1 MKYAAIGILT
11 VMLAA
16 AASRTPAVGGGV
28 PYPVYRAGAPVTI
41 DGKLEEKAW
50 EGLVTATN
58 FKVFK
63 QMELADDQTYFRM
76 GWDKDFLYLAV
87 RCAEPS
93 MDKVTSTVPDGG
105 YVLTEDSVE
114 IFIASE
120 EIYEHF
126 AVNPIGSRWNH
137 GRCRNWQAAAVRGR
151 ESWTLEAKIPF
162 REVGGMPETGTTWK
176 VNVFRNATDFASGKR
191 KWTSWSPVKTDAH
204 DADRFRG
211 IEFKDRALDA
221 GEASARSE
229 RYNAVSEQGL
239 HEELRRAAKALF
251 TKCREHAAEV
261 ESEVAATR
269 FGDALSRLASRLR
282 EKLSLEKLDN
292 VRLEAE
298 ALHAEIIKFK
308 MKMLVENE

>member
-1 MKYAAIGILT
+1 MHYATIAILT
-11 VMLAA
+11 GTLAA
-16 AASRTPAVGGGV
+16 AARTPSVDGGV
-28 PYPVYRAGAPVTI
+28 PYPAYRPGAPVTI
-41 DGKLEEKAW
+41 DGKLQEKSLQ
-50 EGLVTATN
+50 GLVAATN

-63 QMELADDQTYFRM
+63 QMKLAGDQTYFRM
-76 GWDKDFLYLAV
+76 GWDKDFLYIGV

-93 MDKVTSTVPDGG
+93 MDKVRSTVPDGG

-126 AVNPIGSRWNH
+126 AVNPIGSRWNR
-137 GRCRNWQAAAVRGR
+137 GKCRNWQAAAVRGR

-162 REVGGMPETGTTWK
+162 RELGGMPESGTTWK

-191 KWTSWSPVKTDAH
+191 KWTSWSPVRTGAH

-211 IEFKDRALDA
+211 IAFRDRALDA
-221 GEASARSE
+221 EEAAAHTE
-229 RYNAVSEQGL
+229 RYNAVSEQEL
-239 HEELRRAAKALF
+239 QEELREAANTVFA
-251 TKCREHAAEV
+251 KCRDQAAEV
-261 ESEVAATR
+261 ESDAASTR
-269 FGDALSRLASRLR
+269 FGDTLTRLATRLR
-282 EKLSLEKLDN
+282 AKSSLEKLDA

-308 MKMLVENE
+308 MKMLVDSK